1 MKSGGGKMKCPNC
14 ENEMEKGFV
23 QSNTPIFFCI
33 KKHKLHITRSSDDIR
48 LTNADFDVPNV
59 EAWCCKKCKKVIMD
73 Y

>member
-1 MKSGGGKMKCPNC
+1 MKCPNC

-59 EAWCCKKCKKVIMD
+59 EA
-73 Y
+73 